1 MGFAE
6 RGVHARRLPC
16 VLVLRNTILATL
28 VLIGTVVSPIG
39 MLLWGASVDY
49 LSSPIT
55 VGLAAIVILVLA
67 AVLARS
73 RPQGSAH

>member
-1 MGFAE
+1 MA
-6 RGVHARRLPC
+6 V
-16 VLVLRNTILATL
+16 L

-39 MLLWGASVDY
+39 MLLWGVSVDY

-55 VGLAAIVILVLA
+55 VGLAALVILVIV

-73 RPQGSAH
+73 RSQGSNN